1 MHVVWLMTGCCGL
14 QECILPRCI
23 LSMEDALYCAHMLF
37 VLADFA
43 TANFSFAMTVDK
55 VCLELIALL
64 RCCTSQEAS
73 NVSIFLNEVSSG
85 CLSQA

>member
-1 MHVVWLMTGCCGL
+1 L

-73 NVSIFLNEVSSG
+73 NLSIFLNEVSSG
-85 CLSQA
+85 CVSQA